1 MYSCTISGMSRE
13 MMKMDGQGSAKY
25 QIWEYKDITVIFGKV
40 LKSLDDKFSNSSLL
54 HLRDLSKKRDF
65 HLGEMQWLVLE
76 SFLERERASL

>member
-13 MMKMDGQGSAKY
+13 MMKMDGQGSAEY

-54 HLRDLSKKRDF
+54 HLRDLIKKRDF

-76 SFLERERASL
+76 SFFERERASF